1 MIVVSDTTP
10 INYLIRLDKFSIL
23 GAVFDRIVI
32 PRSVFLELTAP
43 NAPPANHKQLS
54 ALPGSFEIR
63 SARHIDLAIPLD
75 AGEREAICLAEELS
89 ACALLIDETGGRRVA
104 ESRGLRVIGTLG
116 VLELGARKGLLDF
129 ESTVRELQE
138 SNFFVGRGVVEEVL
152 QRWRKWK
159 GDP

>member
-32 PRSVFLELTAP
+32 PRSVFAELTAP

-54 ALPGSFEIR
+54 ALPDSFEIR
-63 SARHIDLAIPLD
+63 SARHIDL
-75 AGEREAICLAEELS
+75 
-89 ACALLIDETGGRRVA
+89 V
-104 ESRGLRVIGTLG
+104 
-116 VLELGARKGLLDF
+116 KGLLDF